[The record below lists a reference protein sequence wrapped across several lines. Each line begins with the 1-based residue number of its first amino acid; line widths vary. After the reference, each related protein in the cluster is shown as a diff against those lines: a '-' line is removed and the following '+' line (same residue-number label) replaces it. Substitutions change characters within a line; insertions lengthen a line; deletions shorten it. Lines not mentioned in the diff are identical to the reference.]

1 MKVLVTGGHGMLARA
16 LAVDLIARRWDV
28 VALGR
33 AELDVTDGAA
43 VRHWVQQERPDAV
56 VQCAAYTA
64 VDAAEEDE
72 AGAWLLNAS
81 ATSLVAEA
89 CQEIGALLVYP
100 STDYVF
106 SGEARVPYVPAH
118 PREPLSAY
126 GRSKAAGEQAALA
139 AARGLVVRTSWLYG
153 PEGKHFV
160 GTMLRLAEA
169 GGTLRVVHDQ
179 IGRPTSTTSLA
190 SIIGD
195 LVARGAE
202 GIFHATDSGTPVSWY
217 EFAREILRVRGL
229 PSRIEPVA
237 TVQLPGRA
245 ARPPYS
251 VLDCTATEAFIGR
264 AIPDWKTSLQAYL
277 ELSPP
282 VRDGAAV
289 PARSS
294 ETESSRA
301 SSDR

>member
-16 LAVDLIARRWDV
+16 LSLDLMARRWE
-28 VALGR
+28 VAAPGR
-33 AELDVTDGAA
+33 AELDVTDHAA
-43 VRHWVQQERPDAV
+43 VRHWVQRERPDAV
-56 VQCAAYTA
+56 VQCAAYAA

-81 ATSLVAEA
+81 ATALVAEA
-89 CQEIGALLVYP
+89 CQETGALLVYP

-118 PREPLSAY
+118 PRKPLSAY
-126 GRSKAAGEQAALA
+126 GRSKAAGEEAALGA
-139 AARGLVVRTSWLYG
+139 GRGLVVRTSWLYG
-153 PEGKHFV
+153 PGGKHFV

-169 GGTLRVVHDQ
+169 GSTLRVVDDQ
-179 IGRPTSTTSLA
+179 TGRPTSTTSLA
-190 SIIGD
+190 SVIGD

-202 GIFHATDSGTPVSWY
+202 GIFHATDSGTPVSWFN
-217 EFAREILRVRGL
+217 FAREILRVRGL
-229 PSRIEPVA
+229 PSPIEPIA

-277 ELSPP
+277 DSSPP
-282 VRDGAAV
+282 GRDGAKV
-289 PARSS
+289 SARPQG
-294 ETESSRA
+294 TEPSRA

>member
-16 LAVDLIARRWDV
+16 LAVDLTARRCE
-28 VALGR
+28 VATPGH

-43 VRHWVQQERPDAV
+43 VRHWVQRERPDAV

-72 AGAWLLNAS
+72 VGAWLLNAS
-81 ATSLVAEA
+81 ATALVAEA
-89 CQEIGALLVYP
+89 CQEIGVLLVYP

-118 PREPLSAY
+118 PRKPLSAY
-126 GRSKAAGEQAALA
+126 GRSKAAGEEAVLA
-139 AARGLVVRTSWLYG
+139 AGRGLVVRTSWLYG
-153 PEGKHFV
+153 PGGKHFV
-160 GTMLRLAEA
+160 GAMLRLAEA
-169 GGTLRVVHDQ
+169 ASTLRVVDDQ

-190 SIIGD
+190 SIISD
-195 LVARGAE
+195 LVAQGAE

-217 EFAREILRVRGL
+217 DFAREILRVRGL
-229 PSRIEPVA
+229 PSPIEPVA

-251 VLDCTATEAFIGR
+251 VLDCTATEAVIGR
-264 AIPDWKTSLQAYL
+264 PIPDWKTSLQAYL
-277 ELSPP
+277 DPSPP
-282 VRDGAAV
+282 SRDGAAV
-289 PARSS
+289 SARSP
-294 ETESSRA
+294 ETESSRT